1 MTRSKPDPMLDALA
15 VAAIKGLAMDA
26 TRRAN
31 SGHPGGPMSAA
42 DMAYVLFR
50 EFLRFDPRDPAWFD
64 RDRFVL
70 SAGHMSMLQYALLL
84 FQDRLNLDDL
94 KNFRQWGSRTPG
106 HPERGVTPG
115 VEATTGPL
123 GQGLGM
129 AVGMAA
135 AETLL
140 RARLGKDIC
149 SHHTWVL
156 ASDGDLQEPVALG
169 SAALAGHWGLGKLTV
184 LYDANSIQLAGPVSR
199 ADTTDYAQ
207 VFGAMG
213 WRVQDIDG
221 HDHAAIRA
229 ALEEAKAET
238 EQPSLI
244 IGRTIMAKGSAT
256 LEGSSAAHGSPFSP
270 EEIKASKEKMGLPPD
285 QDFYV
290 PEEVLTHFRS
300 HFVSHTAEVGSWRRR
315 LTEHLDRYEEFE
327 DFWERANTPRSG
339 FKPEWPTFAPGKKV
353 ATRSAW
359 GKCLMALAK
368 AHPLVAGGSADLDP
382 SNMTEEF
389 REAAGAFAKD
399 DPWGRCLCFGVREF
413 PMGAIVNG
421 MALHGGLIPFG
432 ATFLTFSDYCRGALR
447 LAALQEIPSL
457 YVFTHDSFHLG
468 EDGPTHQSIEHA
480 SSLRLIPGMLV
491 LRPADAGETVACL
504 ELALAEKKRPSCLLL
519 TRQGLPVLD
528 PAEFPAVAEGVKR
541 GGYVLREADG
551 GVPEVVILATGSE
564 VSLALDAAKLLAPRR
579 VRVVSLPCL
588 EVFAEQPEDYRR
600 EVLGDGVLR
609 VAVEAGRS
617 DLWHKYVGE
626 GGLILGLDHFGH
638 SAPAEVLA
646 ENYGFTPAN
655 LARLI
660 AEKLQTGE

>member
-1 MTRSKPDPMLDALA
+1 MPHATPDPTLDALA
-15 VAAIKGLAMDA
+15 VAVIKGLAMDA
-26 TRRAN
+26 TRQAD
-31 SGHPGGPMSAA
+31 SGHPGGPMSSA

-50 EFLRFDPRDPAWFD
+50 EFLRFDPRDPNWFN

-70 SAGHMSMLQYALLL
+70 SAGHMSMLLYALLL
-84 FQDRLNLDDL
+84 FQDRLELGDL
-94 KNFRQWGSRTPG
+94 KNFRQWGGRTPG
-106 HPERGVTPG
+106 HPEHGLTPG

-140 RARLGKDIC
+140 RARLGKDVC
-149 SHHTWVL
+149 DHATYVL

-199 ADTTDYAQ
+199 ADSTDYAQ
-207 VFGAMG
+207 VFAAMG
-213 WRVQDIDG
+213 WHVQDIDG

-229 ALEEAKAET
+229 ALVAASAEAGR
-238 EQPSLI
+238 PSLI
-244 IGRTIMAKGSAT
+244 VGRTVMAKGAAT
-256 LEGSSAAHGSPFSP
+256 LEGKSAAHGSPFSP
-270 EEIKASKEKMGLPPD
+270 EEIRATKEKLGLPPD
-285 QDFYV
+285 QAFYA
-290 PEEVLTHFRS
+290 PAEVLTHFRS
-300 HFVSHTAEVGSWRRR
+300 NFVGLTATVGKWRRQ
-315 LTEHLDRYEEFE
+315 LTEHQDRYPEFEEFW
-327 DFWERANTPRSG
+327 DRALNPRSG
-339 FKPEWPTFAPGKKV
+339 LKPQWPSFEPGKKI
-353 ATRSAW
+353 ATRVAW

-368 AHPLVAGGSADLDP
+368 THPLVAGGSADLDP

-389 REAAGAFAKD
+389 REAAGVFGAD

-421 MALHGGLIPFG
+421 MALHGGLVPFG

-447 LAALQEIPSL
+447 LAALQELPSL
-457 YVFTHDSFHLG
+457 FVFTHDSFHLG
-468 EDGPTHQSIEHA
+468 EDGPTHQSVEHA
-480 SSLRLIPGMLV
+480 ASLRLIPGLRV
-491 LRPADAGETVACL
+491 LRPADANETVACL
-504 ELALAEKKRPSCLLL
+504 QLALAEKKHPSCLLL

-528 PAEFPAVAEGVKR
+528 PARFPALAQGPAR
-541 GGYVLREADG
+541 GGYVLMEAEG
-551 GVPEVVILATGSE
+551 GAPEVVILATGSE
-564 VSLALDAAKLLAPRR
+564 VSLALDAARLLAPRR
-579 VRVVSLPCL
+579 VRVASLPCL

-600 EVLGDGVLR
+600 QVLGTGVLR

-617 DLWHKYVGE
+617 EPWFRYVGE
-626 GGLILGLDHFGH
+626 KGLILGLDHFGH

-646 ENYGFTPAN
+646 EKYGFTPAN

-660 AEKLQTGE
+660 NEKLQTGE

>member
-1 MTRSKPDPMLDALA
+1 MSHANPDPTLDALA
-15 VAAIKGLAMDA
+15 VAVIKGLAMDA
-26 TRRAN
+26 TRKAN

-50 EFLRFDPRDPAWFD
+50 EFMRLDPRDPRWFN

-84 FQDRLNLDDL
+84 LQDRLSLDDL

-106 HPERGVTPG
+106 HPEYGVTPG

-129 AVGMAA
+129 AVGMAV
-135 AETLL
+135 AERLL
-140 RARLGKDIC
+140 GARLGKDIC
-149 SHHTWVL
+149 DHRTWVL

-169 SAALAGHWGLGKLTV
+169 SAALAGHWGLGKLIV
-184 LYDANSIQLAGPVSR
+184 LYDANAVQLAGPVSR
-199 ADTTDYAQ
+199 ADTTDYGA
-207 VFGAMG
+207 VFAAMG
-213 WRVQDIDG
+213 WHVQDIDG
-221 HDHAAIRA
+221 HDHAAIRE
-229 ALEEAKAET
+229 ALEAATAEAGR
-238 EQPSLI
+238 PSLV
-244 IGRTIMAKGSAT
+244 IGRTVMAKGAAT
-256 LEGSSAAHGSPFSP
+256 LEGKSEAHGSPFSP
-270 EEIKASKEKMGLPPD
+270 EEIRATKEKLGLPPD

-290 PEEVLTHFRS
+290 PEEVITHFRS
-300 HFVSHTAEVGSWRRR
+300 NFVGLSAAVGKWRRL
-315 LTEHLDRYEEFE
+315 LTVHLDSYEEFE
-327 DFWERANTPRSG
+327 DFWDRALHPRSG
-339 FKPEWPTFAPGKKV
+339 FRVDWPAFEPGKKV

-389 REAAGAFAKD
+389 REAAGTFAAD
-399 DPWGRCLCFGVREF
+399 DPWARNLAFGVREF

-421 MALHGGLIPFG
+421 MALHGGLVPFG
-432 ATFLTFSDYCRGALR
+432 ATFLTFSDYCRGAIR

-457 YVFTHDSFHLG
+457 FVFTHDSFHLG

-480 SSLRLIPGMLV
+480 ASLRLIPNLLV
-491 LRPADAGETVACL
+491 LRPADAGETKACL
-504 ELALAEKKRPSCLLL
+504 ALALAEKKRPACLLL

-528 PAEFPAVAEGVKR
+528 PAAHPALAGGPAR
-541 GGYVLREADG
+541 GGYVLAEAEG
-551 GVPEVVILATGSE
+551 GDPEVVILATGSE

-588 EVFAEQPEDYRR
+588 EVFDEQPEAYRCQ
-600 EVLGDGVLR
+600 VLGKSVLR

-617 DLWHKYVGE
+617 GPWHKYVGE
-626 GGLILGLDHFGH
+626 GGIILGLDHFGH
-638 SAPAEVLA
+638 SAPAGVLA
-646 ENYGFTPAN
+646 EKYGFTPDN

-660 AEKLQTGE
+660 ANKLQTGE

>member
-1 MTRSKPDPMLDALA
+1 MPFAKPDPNLDALA
-15 VAAIKGLAMDA
+15 VAVIKGLAMDA

-50 EFLRFDPRDPAWFD
+50 EFLRFDPRDPAWFN

-70 SAGHMSMLQYALLL
+70 SAGHMSMLLYALLH
-84 FQDRLNLDDL
+84 FQDRLDL
-94 KNFRQWGSRTPG
+94 EDIKNFRQWGSKTPG
-106 HPERGVTPG
+106 HPEYGVTPG

-135 AETLL
+135 AEALL

-149 SHHTWVL
+149 SHHTYVL

-169 SAALAGHWGLGKLTV
+169 SAALAGHWGLGKLVV
-184 LYDANSIQLAGPVSR
+184 LYDANAVQLAGPVSR
-199 ADTTDYAQ
+199 ADTTDYAA
-207 VFGAMG
+207 VFTAMG

-229 ALEEAKAET
+229 ALETAQAET
-238 EQPSLI
+238 ERPSLI
-244 IGRTIMAKGSAT
+244 IGRTVMAKGAAT
-256 LEGSSAAHGSPFSP
+256 LEGSSEAHGSPFSP
-270 EEIKASKEKMGLPPD
+270 EEIRTTKEKLDLPTDRDFHVPD
-285 QDFYV
+285 
-290 PEEVLTHFRS
+290 EVLTHFRS
-300 HFVSHTAEVGSWRRR
+300 GFVGLAAEVGRWRRL
-315 LTEHLDRYEEFE
+315 LTDHLDRYEEFE
-327 DFWERANTPRSG
+327 EFWSRAQNPRSG
-339 FKPEWPTFAPGKKV
+339 FTVDWPAFAPGKQV

-389 REAAGAFAKD
+389 REAAGVFGPD
-399 DPWGRCLCFGVREF
+399 DPWGRSLSFGVREF
-413 PMGAIVNG
+413 PMAAIVNG
-421 MALHGGLIPFG
+421 MALHGGIVPFG

-447 LAALQEIPSL
+447 LAALQETPSL
-457 YVFTHDSFHLG
+457 FVFTHDSFHLG
-468 EDGPTHQSIEHA
+468 EDGPTHQSVEHA
-480 SSLRLIPGMLV
+480 ASLRLIPGLLV
-491 LRPADAGETVACL
+491 LRPADANETVACL

-528 PAEFPAVAEGVKR
+528 PAAHPALAHGPRR
-541 GGYVLREADG
+541 GGYVLQEAEG
-551 GVPEVVILATGSE
+551 GSPEVVILAAGSE
-564 VSLALDAAKLLAPRR
+564 VSLALDAARLLAPRR

-588 EVFAEQPEDYRR
+588 EVFAEQPAEYRR
-600 EVLGDGVLR
+600 EVLGNGAPR
-609 VAVEAGRS
+609 VAVEAGRPES
-617 DLWHKYVGE
+617 WHRFVGPD
-626 GGLILGLDHFGH
+626 GFVLGLDHFGH
-638 SAPAEVLA
+638 SAPAGVLA
-646 ENYGFTPAN
+646 EKYGFTPAN

-660 AEKLQTGE
+660 EEKLQTRE